1 MGQGRLIRDRKH
13 RHSNALNYQDR
24 PYSGRSIA
32 FGNNVLSKTGEL
44 RAFMAPNLFRTCE
57 KRIFILIDQPIGS
70 TTHMSPQTKTPDATE
85 TQPVKKDDIS
95 HRLYEDVLALLL
107 GTMVVSLGVTLYSES
122 VLVTGST
129 AGAALLIEHATG
141 LSFGL
146 AFFLINLPF
155 YWLAFKRLGKA
166 FMIKTFIAVALVSGF
181 SKLTPMLVDFQM
193 LNPVYAAI
201 AGGALMGIGLL
212 MLFRHRAGLGGVNIL
227 ALYLQENF
235 NIRAGYFQLA
245 VDMVIL
251 VIAFLTLPFDK
262 VLLSILG
269 AVVLNLIIALN
280 HRPGRY
286 LAAR

>member
-1 MGQGRLIRDRKH
+1 M
-13 RHSNALNYQDR
+13 
-24 PYSGRSIA
+24 
-32 FGNNVLSKTGEL
+32 
-44 RAFMAPNLFRTCE
+44 
-57 KRIFILIDQPIGS
+57 
-70 TTHMSPQTKTPDATE
+70 
-85 TQPVKKDDIS
+85 TQPNTNAVPTSPDTNASTAKTTAKKDDIS
-95 HRLYEDVLALLL
+95 HRLYEDVLALVL

-141 LSFGL
+141 LSFSVI
-146 AFFLINLPF
+146 FFAINLPF
-155 YWLAFKRLGKA
+155 YWLAFKRMGTA
-166 FMIKTFIAVALVSGF
+166 FTVKTFIAVGLVSGF
-181 SKLTPMLVDFQM
+181 SKLTPMMVDFHM

-212 MLFRHRAGLGGVNIL
+212 MLFRHHAGLGGINIL

-235 NIRAGYFQLA
+235 GIRAGYVQLA
-245 VDMVIL
+245 VDLVIL
-251 VIAFLTLPFDK
+251 LIAFLTLPFDK

>member
-1 MGQGRLIRDRKH
+1 
-13 RHSNALNYQDR
+13 
-24 PYSGRSIA
+24 
-32 FGNNVLSKTGEL
+32 
-44 RAFMAPNLFRTCE
+44 MA
-57 KRIFILIDQPIGS
+57 
-70 TTHMSPQTKTPDATE
+70 
-85 TQPVKKDDIS
+85 

-122 VLVTGST
+122 ILVTGST

-141 LSFGL
+141 LSFGVI
-146 AFFLINLPF
+146 FFVINLPF
-155 YWLAFKRLGKA
+155 YWLAFKRMGKA
-166 FMIKTFIAVALVSGF
+166 FTIKTFIAVGLVSAF
-181 SKLTPMLVDFQM
+181 SKLTPMLATFET
-193 LNPVYAAI
+193 LNPIYAAV

-251 VIAFLTLPFDK
+251 VCAFLTLPFDK

-286 LAAR
+286 FSAR

>member
-1 MGQGRLIRDRKH
+1 MTQ
-13 RHSNALNYQDR
+13 S
-24 PYSGRSIA
+24 
-32 FGNNVLSKTGEL
+32 
-44 RAFMAPNLFRTCE
+44 
-57 KRIFILIDQPIGS
+57 
-70 TTHMSPQTKTPDATE
+70 DATTNTLKSTANTSE
-85 TQPVKKDDIS
+85 DTAKSTAKKDDVS

-141 LSFGL
+141 LSFGVI
-146 AFFLINLPF
+146 FFAINLPF
-155 YWLAFKRLGKA
+155 YWLAFKRMGTA
-166 FMIKTFIAVALVSGF
+166 FTVKTFIAVGLVSGF
-181 SKLTPMLVDFQM
+181 SKLTPMMVDFHI

-212 MLFRHRAGLGGVNIL
+212 MLFRHRAGLGGINIL

-235 NIRAGYFQLA
+235 GIRAGYVQLA

-251 VIAFLTLPFDK
+251 LIAFLTLPFDK

>member
-1 MGQGRLIRDRKH
+1 M
-13 RHSNALNYQDR
+13 
-24 PYSGRSIA
+24 
-32 FGNNVLSKTGEL
+32 
-44 RAFMAPNLFRTCE
+44 
-57 KRIFILIDQPIGS
+57 S
-70 TTHMSPQTKTPDATE
+70 TKNTTDTVTTTSTP
-85 TQPVKKDDIS
+85 KKDDIA
-95 HRLYEDVLALLL
+95 HRPYEDVLALLL

-122 VLVTGST
+122 ILVTGST

-141 LSFGL
+141 LSFGVI
-146 AFFLINLPF
+146 FFVINLPF
-155 YWLAFKRLGKA
+155 YWLAFKRMGKA
-166 FMIKTFIAVALVSGF
+166 FTIKTFIAVGLVSAF
-181 SKLTPMLVDFQM
+181 SKLTPMLVTFNT
-193 LNPVYAAI
+193 LNPIYAAV

-251 VIAFLTLPFDK
+251 ICAFLTLPFDK

>member
-1 MGQGRLIRDRKH
+1 M
-13 RHSNALNYQDR
+13 
-24 PYSGRSIA
+24 
-32 FGNNVLSKTGEL
+32 
-44 RAFMAPNLFRTCE
+44 
-57 KRIFILIDQPIGS
+57 S
-70 TTHMSPQTKTPDATE
+70 TENTTDTATTTSTP
-85 TQPVKKDDIS
+85 KKDDIA
-95 HRLYEDVLALLL
+95 HRPYEDVLALLL

-122 VLVTGST
+122 ILVTGST

-141 LSFGL
+141 LSFGVI
-146 AFFLINLPF
+146 FFLINLPF
-155 YWLAFKRLGKA
+155 YWLAFKRMGKA
-166 FMIKTFIAVALVSGF
+166 FTIKTFIAVGLVSAF
-181 SKLTPMLVDFQM
+181 SKLTPMLVAFDT
-193 LNPVYAAI
+193 LNPVYAAV

-212 MLFRHRAGLGGVNIL
+212 MLFRHRAGLGGINIL

-251 VIAFLTLPFDK
+251 VCAFLTLPFDK

-286 LAAR
+286 FSAR

>member
-1 MGQGRLIRDRKH
+1 
-13 RHSNALNYQDR
+13 
-24 PYSGRSIA
+24 
-32 FGNNVLSKTGEL
+32 
-44 RAFMAPNLFRTCE
+44 MAETTA
-57 KRIFILIDQPIGS
+57 S
-70 TTHMSPQTKTPDATE
+70 TTVSANASAPDSGTIDAA
-85 TQPVKKDDIS
+85 QASSKKDDIS

-146 AFFLINLPF
+146 IFFVINLPF
-155 YWLAFKRLGKA
+155 YWLAFKRMGVA
-166 FMIKTFIAVALVSGF
+166 FTVKTFIAVGLVSGF
-181 SKLTPMLVDFQM
+181 SKLTPMMVDFQM

-212 MLFRHRAGLGGVNIL
+212 MLFRHRAGLGGINIL
-227 ALYLQENF
+227 ALYLQEHF
-235 NIRAGYFQLA
+235 GIRAGYFQLA

-269 AVVLNLIIALN
+269 AVILNLIIALN

-286 LAAR
+286 FSAR

>member
-1 MGQGRLIRDRKH
+1 M
-13 RHSNALNYQDR
+13 
-24 PYSGRSIA
+24 
-32 FGNNVLSKTGEL
+32 T
-44 RAFMAPNLFRTCE
+44 
-57 KRIFILIDQPIGS
+57 S
-70 TTHMSPQTKTPDATE
+70 TTTNTAETTKPDLG
-85 TQPVKKDDIS
+85 

-141 LSFGL
+141 FSFGVI
-146 AFFLINLPF
+146 FFVINLPF
-155 YWLAFKRLGKA
+155 YWLAFKRMGIA
-166 FMIKTFIAVALVSGF
+166 FTVKTFIAVGLVSGF
-181 SKLTPMLVDFQM
+181 SKLTPMMIDFDM

-212 MLFRHRAGLGGVNIL
+212 MLFRHRAGLGGINIL
-227 ALYLQENF
+227 ALYLQEHF
-235 NIRAGYFQLA
+235 GIRAGYFQLA
-245 VDMVIL
+245 VDLVIL
-251 VIAFLTLPFDK
+251 ICAFLTLPFDK

>member
-1 MGQGRLIRDRKH
+1 M
-13 RHSNALNYQDR
+13 
-24 PYSGRSIA
+24 
-32 FGNNVLSKTGEL
+32 
-44 RAFMAPNLFRTCE
+44 
-57 KRIFILIDQPIGS
+57 S
-70 TTHMSPQTKTPDATE
+70 TENTTNTATTTSTP
-85 TQPVKKDDIS
+85 KKDDIA
-95 HRLYEDVLALLL
+95 HRPYEDVLALLL

-122 VLVTGST
+122 ILVTGST

-141 LSFGL
+141 LSFGVI
-146 AFFLINLPF
+146 FFLINLPF
-155 YWLAFKRLGKA
+155 YWLAFKRMGKA
-166 FMIKTFIAVALVSGF
+166 FTIKTFIAVGLVSAF
-181 SKLTPMLVDFQM
+181 SKLTPMLVAFDT
-193 LNPVYAAI
+193 LNPIYAAV

-212 MLFRHRAGLGGVNIL
+212 MLFRHRAGLGGINIL

-251 VIAFLTLPFDK
+251 VCAFLTLPFDK

-269 AVVLNLIIALN
+269 AVILNLIIALN

>member
-1 MGQGRLIRDRKH
+1 MPA
-13 RHSNALNYQDR
+13 S
-24 PYSGRSIA
+24 
-32 FGNNVLSKTGEL
+32 
-44 RAFMAPNLFRTCE
+44 NLFRTCE
-57 KRIFILIDQPIGS
+57 KRIFMAIDQPFGS
-70 TTHMSPQTKTPDATE
+70 TAHMSTQTKIPSPTE
-85 TQPVKKDDIS
+85 TEPAKKDDIS

-141 LSFGL
+141 LSFGVI
-146 AFFLINLPF
+146 FFLINLPF
-155 YWLAFKRLGKA
+155 YWLAFKRMGMA
-166 FMIKTFIAVALVSGF
+166 FTVKTFIAVALVSGF

-193 LNPVYAAI
+193 LNPIYAAI

-251 VIAFLTLPFDK
+251 ICAFLTLPFDK